1 MKKIFQFMIRLFDK
15 VFENN
20 YARLWFHYTVSK
32 DSFTRLEQVVN
43 GPTDMDLSKEKLLEI
58 RKLYLNSNDK
68 DRIRLGISENI

>member
-43 GPTDMDLSKEKLLEI
+43 GPTDMYLSKEKLL
-58 RKLYLNSNDK
+58 
-68 DRIRLGISENI
+68 

>member
-1 MKKIFQFMIRLFDK
+1 MISLFDK
-15 VFENN
+15 VFEN
-20 YARLWFHYTVSK
+20 YYSRLWFHYTVSK

-58 RKLYLNSNDK
+58 KKLYLNSNDK